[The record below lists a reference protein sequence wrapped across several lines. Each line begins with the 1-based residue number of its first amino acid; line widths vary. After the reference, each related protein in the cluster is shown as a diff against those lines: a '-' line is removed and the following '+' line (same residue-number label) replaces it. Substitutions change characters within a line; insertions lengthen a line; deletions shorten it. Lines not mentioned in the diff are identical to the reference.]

1 MHLSGYHSVCGE
13 CLECLEE
20 CPPFPQHTHTPKSL
34 DYFSGHRIQWNS
46 ILTHLELSFIIL
58 NSVVFQFYFIVISWF
73 FFKNWPNVLEL
84 ICLLLH
90 QFVYFFINLEVGVVI
105 AQWLQ
110 HQRCD
115 QKVTSSSPRSGG
127 IIFFSMVYFLCWL
140 LFWYSSYPHV
150 TAVAH
155 KRSWSFCQKCR
166 WQVTAKHT
174 CSLMYVVFHGCM
186 EYTECTKTAT
196 VSRGT
201 SHVTTKQHCK
211 YTTLVNI

>member
-1 MHLSGYHSVCGE
+1 MNAWSVWKNAPRR
-13 CLECLEE
+13 
-20 CPPFPQHTHTPKSL
+20 PPPPPPPPNTHTPKSL
-34 DYFSGHRIQWNS
+34 AYFSGHRIQWNS
-46 ILTHLELSFIIL
+46 ILTHLSFYCDLMI
-58 NSVVFQFYFIVISWF
+58 F
-73 FFKNWPNVLEL
+73 FFNWPNVLEL
-84 ICLLLH
+84 TCLLLH
-90 QFVYFFINLEVGVVI
+90 QFVYFINLEVGVVI

-115 QKVTSSSPRSGG
+115 QKVMISSPRSGG

-140 LFWYSSYPHV
+140 LFWSLSYPHV

-155 KRSWSFCQKCR
+155 KKSWSFCQKCR

-186 EYTECTKTAT
+186 EYTECTKTAI

-201 SHVTTKQHCK
+201 SHITTKERCK
-211 YTTLVNI
+211 YTTLVNIQNVL